1 MAPTLGLVLAHLDPF
16 PLPVV
21 IAGLIAHGT
30 GKWRLIYWVGSALIG
45 SAMLLVVFTFPET
58 SYRRVTIDRG
68 HMFAADHGRHR
79 QHLKDTERAAT
90 AATTIE
96 AKSAD
101 HLARHSEYTAPKS
114 KTYLQKLALWSGT
127 YTKEPLWKIFLRP
140 FFLPLLPAVLW
151 SILVFSSTIGFLVGI
166 TSNFATALSSPPYN
180 FNTLQTSLCFIGGL
194 VGGLLG
200 IPAGGH
206 FGDWIAM
213 RATRRNDGIR
223 QPEHRLP
230 AI

>member
-1 MAPTLGLVLAHLDPF
+1 M
-16 PLPVV
+16 

-45 SAMLLVVFTFPET
+45 STMLLVILTFPET
-58 SYRRVTIDRG
+58 SFRRLTIDRG
-68 HMFAADHGRHR
+68 HMFIDDHARHR
-79 QHLKDTERAAT
+79 RHLKDTERAGGDK
-90 AATTIE
+90 
-96 AKSAD
+96 KSPVSKPD
-101 HLARHSEYTAPKS
+101 HSDVPTPKLKS
-114 KTYLQKLALWSGT
+114 YPKRLALWSGI
-127 YTKEPLWKIFLRP
+127 YTQESFVKIFIRP
-140 FFLPLLPAVLW
+140 FALPILPAVLW
-151 SILVFSSTIGFLVGI
+151 AILVFSSTIGFLVGI

-223 QPEHRLP
+223 EPEHRLP

>member
-1 MAPTLGLVLAHLDPF
+1 
-16 PLPVV
+16 V

-30 GKWRLIYWVGSALIG
+30 GQWRLIYWVGSAFIG

-68 HMFAADHGRHR
+68 HMFASDHRRHR
-79 QHLKDTERAAT
+79 QHLKDAERAAT
-90 AATTIE
+90 ETKPASQDAHSMHATPRT
-96 AKSAD
+96 
-101 HLARHSEYTAPKS
+101 
-114 KTYLQKLALWSGT
+114 KTYFQKLALWSGT
-127 YTKEPLWKIFLRP
+127 YTSEPLWKIFVRP

-166 TSNFATALSSPPYN
+166 TSNFATALSAPPYN
-180 FNTLQTSLCFIGGL
+180 FNTLQCSLCFIGGL

-206 FGDWIAM
+206 FGDWLAM

-223 QPEHRLP
+223 EPEHRLP